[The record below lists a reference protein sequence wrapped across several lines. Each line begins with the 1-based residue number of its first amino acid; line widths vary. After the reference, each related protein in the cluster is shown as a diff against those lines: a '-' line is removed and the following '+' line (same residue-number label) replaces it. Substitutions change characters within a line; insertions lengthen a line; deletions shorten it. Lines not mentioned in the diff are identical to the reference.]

1 MIESFRGD
9 EGFKRLVE
17 EILKQKIVYD
27 DEELADALA
36 QSCFLFNHAPNS
48 TIISHNG
55 TDNDF
60 CLIISGQVSI
70 QINGKE
76 IAKRVSGEY
85 VGEMAV
91 IDPTCLRSADVVSI
105 DEVIVARVTELAFSS
120 LADKYPRLW
129 RILAVDLGDKL
140 RKLTTSVSAQN

>member
-48 TIISHNG
+48 TIISHNV

-129 RILAVDLGDKL
+129 RVLAVDLGDKL

>member
-1 MIESFRGD
+1 MIESFQGD
-9 EGFKRLVE
+9 EGFKRLVK
-17 EILKQKIVYD
+17 EILKQKVVYD
-27 DEELADALA
+27 DEELADVLA

-60 CLIISGQVSI
+60 CLIIRGQVSI

-105 DEVIVARVTELAFSS
+105 DEVTVARVTELAFSS

-129 RILAVDLGDKL
+129 RVLAVDLGDKL
-140 RKLTTSVSAQN
+140 RKLTDSVSAQN

>member
-27 DEELADALA
+27 DDELADALA

-60 CLIISGQVSI
+60 CLIIRGQVSI

-129 RILAVDLGDKL
+129 RVLAVDLGDKL
-140 RKLTTSVSAQN
+140 RKLTDSVSAQN

>member
-1 MIESFRGD
+1 MIESFQGD
-9 EGFKRLVE
+9 EGFKRLVK

-60 CLIISGQVSI
+60 CLIIRGQVSI

-105 DEVIVARVTELAFSS
+105 DEVTVARVTELAFSS

-129 RILAVDLGDKL
+129 RVLAVDLGDKL
-140 RKLTTSVSAQN
+140 RKLTDSVSAQN

>member
-1 MIESFRGD
+1 MIESFRGE
-9 EGFKRLVE
+9 EGFKKLVD
-17 EILKQKIVYD
+17 EILKQKIVFD
-27 DEELADALA
+27 NEELAKALA
-36 QSCFLFNHAPNS
+36 KSCFLFNHAPNT

-60 CLIISGQVSI
+60 CLIIKGHVSI

-76 IAKRVSGEY
+76 IAQRVSGDY

-105 DEVIVARVTELAFSS
+105 DEVTVARISELAFSS
-120 LADKYPRLW
+120 LADQYPQLW
-129 RILAVDLGDKL
+129 RILALELGARL
-140 RKLTTSVSAQN
+140 RQLTESVSAQR

>member
-36 QSCFLFNHAPNS
+36 QSCFLFNYAPNS

-60 CLIISGQVSI
+60 CLIIKGQVSI

-129 RILAVDLGDKL
+129 RVIAVDLGDKL
-140 RKLTTSVSAQN
+140 RKLTGSVSAQN

>member
-1 MIESFRGD
+1 M
-9 EGFKRLVE
+9 
-17 EILKQKIVYD
+17 
-27 DEELADALA
+27 
-36 QSCFLFNHAPNS
+36 
-48 TIISHNG
+48 
-55 TDNDF
+55 
-60 CLIISGQVSI
+60 SI

>member
-9 EGFKRLVE
+9 EGFKRLVK

-48 TIISHNG
+48 TIISHDG

>member
-129 RILAVDLGDKL
+129 RVLAVDLGDKL
-140 RKLTTSVSAQN
+140 RKLTNSVSAQN

>member
-60 CLIISGQVSI
+60 CFIISGQVSI

-105 DEVIVARVTELAFSS
+105 DEVIVARVTELSFSS

-129 RILAVDLGDKL
+129 RVLAVDLGDKL
-140 RKLTTSVSAQN
+140 RKLTDSVSAQN

>member
-129 RILAVDLGDKL
+129 RVLAVDLGDKL
-140 RKLTTSVSAQN
+140 RKLTTSVPAQN

>member
-48 TIISHNG
+48 TIISHDG

-129 RILAVDLGDKL
+129 RVLAVDLGDKL

>member
-9 EGFKRLVE
+9 EGFKRLVK

-48 TIISHNG
+48 TIISHDG

-129 RILAVDLGDKL
+129 RVLAVDLGDKL
-140 RKLTTSVSAQN
+140 RKLTASVPAQN

>member
-129 RILAVDLGDKL
+129 RVLAVDLGDKL
-140 RKLTTSVSAQN
+140 RKLTDSVFAQN

>member
-9 EGFKRLVE
+9 EGFKRLVK

-48 TIISHNG
+48 TIISHDG

-129 RILAVDLGDKL
+129 RVLAVDLGDKL

>member
-17 EILKQKIVYD
+17 EILKQKIVFD
-27 DEELADALA
+27 NEELATALA

-60 CLIISGQVSI
+60 CLIISGHVSI

-76 IAKRVSGEY
+76 IAQRVSGDY

-105 DEVIVARVTELAFSS
+105 DEVTVARITELAFSS
-120 LADKYPRLW
+120 LADKYPQLW
-129 RILAVDLGDKL
+129 RILALELGARL
-140 RKLTTSVSAQN
+140 RQLTESVSAQN

>member
-1 MIESFRGD
+1 MLESFRGD

-27 DEELADALA
+27 DEELANALA

-60 CLIISGQVSI
+60 CLIISGHVSI

-76 IAKRVSGEY
+76 IAQRASSEY

-129 RILAVDLGDKL
+129 RAIAVDLGDKL
-140 RKLTTSVSAQN
+140 RKLTESVFTQN

>member
-9 EGFKRLVE
+9 EGFKRLVK

-129 RILAVDLGDKL
+129 RVLAVDLGDKL

>member
-129 RILAVDLGDKL
+129 RVLAVDLGDKL
-140 RKLTTSVSAQN
+140 RKLTASVPAQN

>member
-129 RILAVDLGDKL
+129 RVLAVDLGDKL

>member
-27 DEELADALA
+27 DEELANALA

-60 CLIISGQVSI
+60 CLIISGHVSI

-76 IAKRVSGEY
+76 IAQRVSSEY

-120 LADKYPRLW
+120 LADKHPRLW
-129 RILAVDLGDKL
+129 RTLAVDLGDKL
-140 RKLTTSVSAQN
+140 RKLTDSVSAQN

>member
-129 RILAVDLGDKL
+129 RVLAVDLGDKL
-140 RKLTTSVSAQN
+140 RKLTDSVSAQN

>member
-1 MIESFRGD
+1 MIENFRGD
-9 EGFKRLVE
+9 EGFRRLVE

-91 IDPTCLRSADVVSI
+91 IDPICLRSADVVSI

-129 RILAVDLGDKL
+129 RVLAVDLGDKL

>member
-76 IAKRVSGEY
+76 IAKRVSGDY

-129 RILAVDLGDKL
+129 RVLAVDLGDKL

>member
-91 IDPTCLRSADVVSI
+91 IDPICLRSADVVSI

-129 RILAVDLGDKL
+129 RVLAVDLGDKL
-140 RKLTTSVSAQN
+140 RKLTASVPAQN

>member
-17 EILKQKIVYD
+17 EILKQRIVFD
-27 DEELADALA
+27 NEELAIDLA
-36 QSCFLFNHAPNS
+36 KSCFLFNHAPNS

-60 CLIISGQVSI
+60 CLIISGHVSI
-70 QINGKE
+70 KIDGKE
-76 IAKRVSGEY
+76 IGKRVSGDY

-105 DEVIVARVTELAFSS
+105 DEVTVARITELAFSA
-120 LADKYPRLW
+120 LADNYPQLW
-129 RILAVDLGDKL
+129 RILALDLGSRL
-140 RKLTTSVSAQN
+140 RQLTESVSSQK

>member
-17 EILKQKIVYD
+17 EILKQRIVFD
-27 DEELADALA
+27 NEELAIDLA
-36 QSCFLFNHAPNS
+36 KSCFLFNHAPNS

-60 CLIISGQVSI
+60 CLIISGHVSI

-76 IAKRVSGEY
+76 IGKRVSGDY

-105 DEVIVARVTELAFSS
+105 DEVTVARITELAFSA
-120 LADKYPRLW
+120 LADNYPQLW
-129 RILAVDLGDKL
+129 RILALDLGSRL
-140 RKLTTSVSAQN
+140 RQLTESVSLQK